1 MLKKNT
7 IFSKLFLSYS
17 FIIVTSL
24 LLFIGVFFY
33 LFHITLYD
41 EYEETYQHQYEQ
53 IEKQL
58 HSQKNLSNHETAE
71 RLSYALNQP
80 RYHIYIIDENR
91 RQVFGP
97 DPNQSS
103 QIISIP
109 NEIIKQVLAGKK
121 ISKGSFDNGE
131 LRYIVSS
138 TLPFSINGVNT
149 PIMVIIFHDLTHE
162 YQQVIYMILFTFTI
176 AIVFAGCILW
186 FISKKITA
194 PLREMN
200 DIARLYA
207 KGDFSKSVHVIS
219 NDEIG
224 QLANSFTYMAK
235 ELNQLENTR
244 KQFISNVSH
253 ELRSPLTSI
262 KGFIIALMDGTIPSN
277 KRSHYYNL
285 MKDETE
291 RMIKL
296 VNDTL
301 DMNQLEE
308 GHHNIL
314 RTDYSLTEQINMV
327 IHKFEPHFV
336 KKNLEI
342 SFASDR
348 EYIVYADKA
357 RIEQVIINLLQNAV
371 QFSKMNDRIEIYLMK
386 DREYVKIVIQDYGE
400 GIKEDQLDM
409 IWKRFYKVDEARTNK
424 SGAGLGL
431 AIVKS
436 ILDIHETEIQVKTKL
451 GEGTAFSFTLP
462 LSKEHK
468 NI

>member
-1 MLKKNT
+1 MLKRNT

-17 FIIVTSL
+17 FIIVSSL

-53 IEKQL
+53 LEKQL
-58 HSQKNLSNHETAE
+58 HSQENLSNHDTAE
-71 RLSYALNQP
+71 RLSYSFNQP
-80 RYHIYIIDENR
+80 RYHIYIIDENS
-91 RQVFGP
+91 RQIFGP
-97 DPNQSS
+97 NPNQTS

-109 NEIIKQVLAGKK
+109 TDIIQQVLAGKK
-121 ISKGSFDNGE
+121 VSKGSFDNGE

-138 TLPFSINGVNT
+138 TLPFQINGLST

-162 YQQVIYMILFTFTI
+162 YQQVIFMILFTFTI

-207 KGDFSKSVHVIS
+207 KGDFSRSVHVKA

-235 ELNQLENTR
+235 ELNQLENSR

-308 GHHNIL
+308 GHHKIL
-314 RTDYSLTEQINMV
+314 KTDYNLTEQIKQI
-327 IHKFEPHFV
+327 IHKLEPHFT

-342 SFASDR
+342 RFTTDH
-348 EYIVYADKA
+348 EYIVYADKE

-371 QFSKMNDRIEIYLMK
+371 QFSKTNDHIDLALMK
-386 DREYVKIVIQDYGE
+386 DRQYVKIVIQDYGE
-400 GIKEDQLDM
+400 GIQEDHLDM
-409 IWKRFYKVDEARTNK
+409 IWRRFYKVDEARTNK

-436 ILDIHETEIQVKTKL
+436 ILDLHEAEIQVQSKL
-451 GEGTAFSFTLP
+451 GEGTAFTFKLP
-462 LSKEHK
+462 ISEELK

>member
-1 MLKKNT
+1 MIKRKS

-33 LFHITLYD
+33 LFHLTLYD
-41 EYEETYQHQYEQ
+41 EYEETYQHQYKQ

-58 HSQKNLSNHETAE
+58 QSHENLEWRNPETAE
-71 RLSYALNQP
+71 RLSYSLNQP
-80 RYHIYIIDENR
+80 SYHIYIINEES
-91 RQVFGP
+91 RQIFGP
-97 DPNQSS
+97 DPNQTSEM
-103 QIISIP
+103 IDLPDRIM
-109 NEIIKQVLAGKK
+109 KQVLAGEKV
-121 ISKGSFDNGE
+121 SEGGFNNGE
-131 LRYIVSS
+131 LRYIVAS
-138 TLPFSINGVNT
+138 TLDSTINGVNV
-149 PIMVIIFHDLTHE
+149 PIMVIIFHDLSHE
-162 YQQVIYMILFTFTI
+162 YQQVIYMILFTFVI
-176 AIVFAGCILW
+176 AIVFAGVILW

-207 KGDFSKSVHVIS
+207 KGDFSKSVQAPS
-219 NDEIG
+219 DDEIG
-224 QLANSFTYMAK
+224 KLAKSFTYMAK
-235 ELNQLENTR
+235 ELNQLENRR

-262 KGFIIALMDGTIPSN
+262 KGFIIALMDGTIPVE
-277 KRSHYYNL
+277 KRIHYYSL

-308 GHHNIL
+308 GHSKLL
-314 RTDYSLTEQINMV
+314 RADYNLTEQVKQI
-327 IHKFEPHFV
+327 IHKFEPHFT
-336 KKNLEI
+336 KKNLEVRLT
-342 SFASDR
+342 SDS

-357 RIEQVIINLLQNAV
+357 RIEQVIVNLLQNAV
-371 QFSKMNDRIEIYLMK
+371 QFSKENDRIDVTLTK
-386 DREYVKIVIQDYGE
+386 DRQNVKVKIQDYGE
-400 GIKEDQLDM
+400 GINEEHLDM
-409 IWKRFYKVDEARTNK
+409 IWSRFFKVDEARTNK

-436 ILDIHETEIQVKTKL
+436 ILDLHETDIQVQSKL
-451 GEGTAFSFTLP
+451 GEGTVFSFTLP
-462 LSKEHK
+462 LVENS
-468 NI
+468 